1 MGCLKY
7 AFERIRRCT
16 QTRDDGYNKCTE
28 TRDEGYNACTQTRDD
43 GYRKC
48 CTWWPC
54 SWFCRAWVW
63 ISHIVCVVWTWI
75 SNIVCVAWTW
85 VKNIVC
91 VAWVIFTTIICVVF
105 DAIIKVFTAIPLVNL
120 LVKAILNALCGNK
133 KPPRITTPHE
143 AKDQLTK
150 QLRDNGGQSPYKK
163 LSGFDKWIAWL
174 TTPVFK
180 ENGICGWT
188 DYHLV
193 ACASGRVQQAVLSAD
208 GIYTVDIELDS
219 DGGSFTVENGVG
231 QFEDGIDKPN
241 YMRAEIL
248 ANVVA
253 ATHDLPREKERVTIC
268 GALFWDGDG
277 FLEIHPRRAEDI
289 HILQHD

>member
-1 MGCLKY
+1 M
-7 AFERIRRCT
+7 
-16 QTRDDGYNKCTE
+16 
-28 TRDEGYNACTQTRDD
+28 
-43 GYRKC
+43 
-48 CTWWPC
+48 
-54 SWFCRAWVW
+54 
-63 ISHIVCVVWTWI
+63 
-75 SNIVCVAWTW
+75 
-85 VKNIVC
+85 
-91 VAWVIFTTIICVVF
+91 IFTTIICVVF

-133 KPPRITTPHE
+133 KPPRITTPRE
-143 AKDQLTK
+143 AKDQLAR

-193 ACASGRVQQAVLSAD
+193 ACASGRVQQAALSAD

-253 ATHDLPREKERVTIC
+253 ATHDLPREKERVAIC